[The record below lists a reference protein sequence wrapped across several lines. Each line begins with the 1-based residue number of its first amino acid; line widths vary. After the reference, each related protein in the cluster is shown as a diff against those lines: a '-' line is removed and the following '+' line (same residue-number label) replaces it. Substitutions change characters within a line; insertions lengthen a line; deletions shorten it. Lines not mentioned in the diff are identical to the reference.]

1 MMYNIKKRVKMKKRK
16 LPMTNVALFGSQS
29 QGSQKVQCF
38 TENLVHETLH
48 FLGPHCI
55 TNDYVQ
61 LISSGLL

>member
-1 MMYNIKKRVKMKKRK
+1 
-16 LPMTNVALFGSQS
+16 MTNIALLGSQS

-55 TNDYVQ
+55 YMKVLTSATSDENVNNS
-61 LISSGLL
+61 ISFLGIN

>member
-38 TENLVHETLH
+38 TENLVHGSDSAESAKREIEI
-48 FLGPHCI
+48 FFG
-55 TNDYVQ
+55 
-61 LISSGLL
+61 